1 MNSRFTFILSFV
13 LISWATQVH
22 AQDDSFI
29 DPREPSNGL
38 GGQVLLTNSGFAL
51 GGYYTRA
58 LGRDVSFIAELSIG
72 SGKDEREVAFID
84 RFGRRDLP
92 NKANYLLM
100 MPVQI
105 GVEKRLFRS
114 KIEDNFRPFLHL
126 TVGPTI
132 GWLYPYFRDD
142 NGNGMLDSGEKTYDG
157 FSALPKGGFEMG
169 VGGTFALGAYFG
181 ATTGIVQSVRIGYT
195 FTHFLDKISLLE
207 PNIRKPGHF
216 FGTPVILVSFGK
228 LF

>member
-13 LISWATQVH
+13 LISWVTQVH

-105 GVEKRLFRS
+105 GIEKRLFRS

-126 TVGPTI
+126 TVGPTV

-157 FSALPKGGFEMG
+157 FSALPKGGFELG